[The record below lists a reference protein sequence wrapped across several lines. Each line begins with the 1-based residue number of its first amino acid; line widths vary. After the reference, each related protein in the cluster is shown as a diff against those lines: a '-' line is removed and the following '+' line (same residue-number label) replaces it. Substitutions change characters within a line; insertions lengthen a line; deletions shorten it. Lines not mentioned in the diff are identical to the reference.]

1 MVMLGTINIG
11 EKLQTIIYHG
21 EILLKISKTQKMLH
35 CLFHSYLIKG
45 AQAKMSFFN
54 DRLFIPA
61 LFGVRIKV
69 RCVLECSLNVDHFRC
84 LNFSI
89 WLILAPSTQGQ
100 GK

>member
-1 MVMLGTINIG
+1 MFLDRIDINVR
-11 EKLQTIIYHG
+11 
-21 EILLKISKTQKMLH
+21 
-35 CLFHSYLIKG
+35 FVKG

-69 RCVLECSLNVDHFRC
+69 RCFFECSLNVDHFRC

-89 WLILAPSTQGQ
+89 WSILAPSTVKKTQGQ